1 VIKVLVA
8 DDHAVVRR
16 GLRQILSETR
26 DIVVGGEAQNANEL
40 MEKIRGERWD
50 VVVLDIN
57 FGTASGLE
65 LLKDI
70 VRDRPGLPVVILTV
84 FAEAQY
90 AVRALRSGA
99 AGFLNKETAPDLLIA
114 AVRKV
119 AEGGRY
125 VTPELAEHLA
135 TFVAKGE
142 QAAHEALSNRELQV
156 LTMIGSGKTV
166 SEIARELSLSVKTVS
181 THRVRI
187 LAKMGMRTNAELT
200 AYAIKNALV

>member
-1 VIKVLVA
+1 MTAPKVPALAIDEELKRKLLFTLLAVLIYRIGAHITAPGVDPAALVA
-8 DDHAVVRR
+8 YFN
-16 GLRQILSETR
+16 T
-26 DIVVGGEAQNANEL
+26 
-40 MEKIRGERWD
+40 
-50 VVVLDIN
+50 
-57 FGTASGLE
+57 
-65 LLKDI
+65 
-70 VRDRPGLPVVILTV
+70 
-84 FAEAQY
+84 
-90 AVRALRSGA
+90 SGA

-119 AEGGRY
+119 AEGGKY

-142 QAAHEALSNRELQV
+142 RAPHETLTNRELQV
-156 LTMIGSGKTV
+156 LVKIGSGKTV

-200 AYAIKNALV
+200 AYAVKNALV